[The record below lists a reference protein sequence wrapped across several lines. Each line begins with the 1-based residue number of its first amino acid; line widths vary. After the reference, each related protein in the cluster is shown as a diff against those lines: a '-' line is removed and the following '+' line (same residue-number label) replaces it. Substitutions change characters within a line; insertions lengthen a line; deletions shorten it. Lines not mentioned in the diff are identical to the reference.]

1 MPSSQALTSVG
12 TSIGGVNTA
21 NSGQV
26 SVPSSP
32 QRGMSRGK
40 KVPVKHRSIISDVF
54 DGKLLSSVQC
64 LTCDRVRS
72 ILFLLLFLYFCH
84 FFNLLK

>member
-12 TSIGGVNTA
+12 TSVGGPSTA
-21 NSGQV
+21 NSSPVPV
-26 SVPSSP
+26 SSSP

-40 KVPVKHRSIISDVF
+40 KTPVKHRSIISDVF

-64 LTCDRVRS
+64 LTCDRVSS
-72 ILFLLLFLYFCH
+72 ILFLFYLSHLYI
-84 FFNLLK
+84 LK

>member
-1 MPSSQALTSVG
+1 VG
-12 TSIGGVNTA
+12 CSGAA
-21 NSGQV
+21 NFSPV

-40 KVPVKHRSIISDVF
+40 KTAIKHRSIISDVF

-64 LTCDRVRS
+64 LTCDRVRNIS
-72 ILFLLLFLYFCH
+72 LLFYSS
-84 FFNLLK
+84 LLQTKNER